1 MLAACFHVMFINT
14 RPRRDVA
21 VNLTV
26 NDPDLRDMI
35 GCDGHLDQSYASDLG
50 QFVWEYQF
58 GLCTNI

>member
-1 MLAACFHVMFINT
+1 MFINT

-21 VNLTV
+21 VNLIV
-26 NDPDLRDMI
+26 NDPDLRDMS